1 MDGYFRAA
9 VCDLDKL
16 LDDFEQN
23 TDDVECRSAT
33 LTLPVGIVSDP
44 SPGTDTFVP
53 ESSNPAT
60 TANINSL
67 LYGSS
72 VKCCG
77 PPSYNYKDNEAKA
90 RPFTGVDLLSSVDN
104 RTAQTPPCP
113 GRALKPVCD
122 LVNDTGSALL
132 WSNRDDALKELDII
146 EKQLEEQL
154 LVDFDSPVV
163 PLPGNVSLAS
173 ADSTLWKESPVEVS
187 LLEQDTHQHLI
198 TRELPSSLGLL
209 DISLPAVA
217 ESGSGPHVA
226 VSTGNSDVLE
236 SLENDMD
243 HFCNERTSEM
253 PPSFV
258 EEEEPSYSLRD
269 ETVSQS
275 GQSSGDDDGKEQVS
289 NNNADVLEAREPLHW
304 NDDHLAQESENAIWL
319 ECSGGE
325 MGSSPRQESSLSCL
339 PVAVSMCG
347 SLVASLE
354 SQKKVEPEVQENTD
368 PVFPD
373 SHVTETITIPE
384 VQQCTPVVDKPVSHD
399 NFSPADAFGEEVDR
413 SITATDRGVTT
424 SSHLGES
431 QALSLEGDLGS
442 RTLADEAVSPIAG
455 ESPRTPLP
463 YSFVDSILSEIE
475 KADTV
480 VTDEE
485 LDAFLRAQRDDN
497 PSAAPEEECTD
508 EGFSEL
514 NADLVPSQ
522 DGLMEGECENYS
534 GKQDRLAI
542 LDHDQNSLTGEESR
556 DSDLSHSQDIHHR
569 RADLIKN
576 VSEEPTSP
584 ADSQHS
590 HFGGARPKQLCGQPP
605 RMLSSLETQEHGR
618 TEARDL
624 HSGSSVVKNN
634 QSLTAPAT
642 LKEAPS
648 HCDMNSSYPCE
659 DDSEIGV
666 GYDELSEPPP
676 YLEVPEK
683 DRADPLTKNIIRDA
697 EGLGLRQ
704 PLWMPDSEAPNC
716 MNCLQKFTFTRRR
729 HHCRA
734 CGKVYCAVCCSRK
747 CRLKYLEK
755 EARVCVACYEAI
767 RQAQAFERMMSP
779 TGPGPNPN
787 VPSEYCST
795 IPPMQ
800 QAQAAGTINS
810 PPPTVMVPTSVLK
823 HPGMEG
829 FPREQRRVWFAD
841 GILPNGEFADTTW
854 LSVGGRRT
862 SQELSPVSLEPPVS
876 VGKAVTPGAWSAE
889 EHADL
894 ETVPGLRGALG
905 GTAAALELPGG
916 AERSPIRGPWD
927 YSLLCSID
935 SLVEKA
941 PSLLPEDEEGL
952 PPLLLLAGEEDG
964 GDMLVEERPAHSQV
978 LQLLEEGGPRPL
990 TFVLNAN
997 LLINVKLIT
1006 YSRKKCWCFSSNGLQ
1021 GVGQKELVFVIQCL
1035 PEEMAVPRDIFA
1047 LYISTYRDAERGNFV
1062 EDLGNITF
1070 TESFLG
1076 SKEHGGF
1083 LFFRPTFQ
1091 CLEGLPLPHAPY
1103 LFGVLIQKL
1112 EVPWAKVF
1120 PLRLFLRLGVEY
1132 GVYPSALV
1140 SVRYRKAVFTENGHT
1155 IMNLLADLRNY
1166 QYSLSVVE
1174 GLRIHMEMGNVY
1186 IDIPKSKFNEMLK
1199 VLNSSNEHVISMSAS
1214 FSTQA
1219 DSHLVCVQ
1227 NEDGAYHTQANSVA
1241 GTTRK
1246 VTGASFVVFNGALKA
1261 SSGFIAKSSI
1271 VEDGLMVQIPRD
1283 TMDALR
1289 QAFRDQADFQIP
1301 CGKADTGE
1309 VWEKVNVRWVDW
1321 TPPSTGTPSPV
1332 DHRSLEGAV
1341 SVRVQ
1346 QETEFEAEGKTIKCT
1361 EVFYHLK
1368 SPAASFPTTLSSH
1381 SHFLVEIATAGC
1393 AALCPHLS
1401 VLKTSGINCLGLR
1414 VSVDADM
1421 VEYQAG
1427 SGGSLLPQRYMNEL
1441 DSALIPVIHGGSSS
1455 IPQQPMDL
1463 EFIFYITEGLC

>member
-1 MDGYFRAA
+1 HMLH
-9 VCDLDKL
+9 VL
-16 LDDFEQN
+16 L
-23 TDDVECRSAT
+23 T
-33 LTLPVGIVSDP
+33 
-44 SPGTDTFVP
+44 
-53 ESSNPAT
+53 
-60 TANINSL
+60 
-67 LYGSS
+67 
-72 VKCCG
+72 
-77 PPSYNYKDNEAKA
+77 
-90 RPFTGVDLLSSVDN
+90 
-104 RTAQTPPCP
+104 
-113 GRALKPVCD
+113 
-122 LVNDTGSALL
+122 
-132 WSNRDDALKELDII
+132 
-146 EKQLEEQL
+146 
-154 LVDFDSPVV
+154 
-163 PLPGNVSLAS
+163 
-173 ADSTLWKESPVEVS
+173 
-187 LLEQDTHQHLI
+187 
-198 TRELPSSLGLL
+198 
-209 DISLPAVA
+209 
-217 ESGSGPHVA
+217 
-226 VSTGNSDVLE
+226 
-236 SLENDMD
+236 
-243 HFCNERTSEM
+243 
-253 PPSFV
+253 
-258 EEEEPSYSLRD
+258 
-269 ETVSQS
+269 
-275 GQSSGDDDGKEQVS
+275 
-289 NNNADVLEAREPLHW
+289 
-304 NDDHLAQESENAIWL
+304 
-319 ECSGGE
+319 
-325 MGSSPRQESSLSCL
+325 CL
-339 PVAVSMCG
+339 P
-347 SLVASLE
+347 
-354 SQKKVEPEVQENTD
+354 
-368 PVFPD
+368 
-373 SHVTETITIPE
+373 
-384 VQQCTPVVDKPVSHD
+384 
-399 NFSPADAFGEEVDR
+399 
-413 SITATDRGVTT
+413 
-424 SSHLGES
+424 
-431 QALSLEGDLGS
+431 
-442 RTLADEAVSPIAG
+442 
-455 ESPRTPLP
+455 
-463 YSFVDSILSEIE
+463 
-475 KADTV
+475 
-480 VTDEE
+480 
-485 LDAFLRAQRDDN
+485 
-497 PSAAPEEECTD
+497 
-508 EGFSEL
+508 
-514 NADLVPSQ
+514 
-522 DGLMEGECENYS
+522 
-534 GKQDRLAI
+534 
-542 LDHDQNSLTGEESR
+542 
-556 DSDLSHSQDIHHR
+556 
-569 RADLIKN
+569 
-576 VSEEPTSP
+576 
-584 ADSQHS
+584 
-590 HFGGARPKQLCGQPP
+590 
-605 RMLSSLETQEHGR
+605 
-618 TEARDL
+618 
-624 HSGSSVVKNN
+624 
-634 QSLTAPAT
+634 QS
-642 LKEAPS
+642 
-648 HCDMNSSYPCE
+648 
-659 DDSEIGV
+659 
-666 GYDELSEPPP
+666 
-676 YLEVPEK
+676 
-683 DRADPLTKNIIRDA
+683 
-697 EGLGLRQ
+697 
-704 PLWMPDSEAPNC
+704 
-716 MNCLQKFTFTRRR
+716 
-729 HHCRA
+729 
-734 CGKVYCAVCCSRK
+734 
-747 CRLKYLEK
+747 
-755 EARVCVACYEAI
+755 
-767 RQAQAFERMMSP
+767 QAFERMMSP

-862 SQELSPVSLEPPVS
+862 SQELSPVSLEPPVVS
-876 VGKAVTPGAWSAE
+876 G
-889 EHADL
+889 
-894 ETVPGLRGALG
+894 RC
-905 GTAAALELPGG
+905 TAANVDMTLTINVP
-916 AERSPIRGPWD
+916 
-927 YSLLCSID
+927 
-935 SLVEKA
+935 LVEKA

-952 PPLLLLAGEEDG
+952 PPLLLLAGEED
-964 GDMLVEERPAHSQV
+964 DMLVEERPAHSQV

-1361 EVFYHLK
+1361 EVRRRRQL
-1368 SPAASFPTTLSSH
+1368 A
-1381 SHFLVEIATAGC
+1381 HFLVEIATAGC

>member
-1 MDGYFRAA
+1 
-9 VCDLDKL
+9 
-16 LDDFEQN
+16 
-23 TDDVECRSAT
+23 
-33 LTLPVGIVSDP
+33 
-44 SPGTDTFVP
+44 
-53 ESSNPAT
+53 NPAT

-384 VQQCTPVVDKPVSHD
+384 VQQCTPV
-399 NFSPADAFGEEVDR
+399 
-413 SITATDRGVTT
+413 
-424 SSHLGES
+424 
-431 QALSLEGDLGS
+431 ALSL
-442 RTLADEAVSPIAG
+442 EAVSPIAG

-648 HCDMNSSYPCE
+648 HCDMNSK
-659 DDSEIGV
+659 
-666 GYDELSEPPP
+666 
-676 YLEVPEK
+676 VPEK

-800 QAQAAGTINS
+800 QTD
-810 PPPTVMVPTSVLK
+810 TSW
-823 HPGMEG
+823 PG

-862 SQELSPVSLEPPVS
+862 SQELSPVSLEPPVVSGRCTAANVDMTLTINVPFCCGPS
-876 VGKAVTPGAWSAE
+876 V

>member
-23 TDDVECRSAT
+23 T
-33 LTLPVGIVSDP
+33 
-44 SPGTDTFVP
+44 GTDTFVP

-163 PLPGNVSLAS
+163 PLPGN
-173 ADSTLWKESPVEVS
+173 
-187 LLEQDTHQHLI
+187 HLI

-275 GQSSGDDDGKEQVS
+275 VS
-289 NNNADVLEAREPLHW
+289 NNNADVL
-304 NDDHLAQESENAIWL
+304 
-319 ECSGGE
+319 E

-862 SQELSPVSLEPPVS
+862 SQELSPVSLEPPVVS
-876 VGKAVTPGAWSAE
+876 GRS
-889 EHADL
+889 
-894 ETVPGLRGALG
+894 
-905 GTAAALELPGG
+905 LELPGG